1 MAPPNGRSLI
11 DTPAPVNPP
20 LLPDPGRRPA
30 AGVFRFPENQKMPQL
45 TVTAGLYRFFT
56 LAQLNQER
64 LRYIAEVQKSNTQ
77 LTGASI
83 NGQSFQFQVGGREIT
98 LEQWGDALAAAYVS
112 LGVTD
117 YGFPTPTRSTL
128 RF

>member
-1 MAPPNGRSLI
+1 MQQ
-11 DTPAPVNPP
+11 V
-20 LLPDPGRRPA
+20 
-30 AGVFRFPENQKMPQL
+30 VQ
-45 TVTAGLYRFFT
+45 AGLYRFLT

-77 LTGASI
+77 LSGASI
-83 NGQSFQFQVGGREIT
+83 NGQSFQFQVGGRELT

-117 YGFPTPTRSTL
+117 YGFPTPTRSRL
-128 RF
+128 RFS

>member
-1 MAPPNGRSLI
+1 M
-11 DTPAPVNPP
+11 PAQV
-20 LLPDPGRRPA
+20 
-30 AGVFRFPENQKMPQL
+30 VQS
-45 TVTAGLYRFFT
+45 GLYRFFT

-83 NGQSFQFQVGGREIT
+83 NGQSFQFNVAGREIT

-112 LGVTD
+112 LGVDD
-117 YGFPTPTRSTL
+117 YGFPTPTRSRL
-128 RF
+128 RFA

>member
-1 MAPPNGRSLI
+1 
-11 DTPAPVNPP
+11 
-20 LLPDPGRRPA
+20 
-30 AGVFRFPENQKMPQL
+30 MPQL
-45 TVTAGLYRFFT
+45 TVPAGLYRFFT

-83 NGQSFQFQVGGREIT
+83 NGQSFQFQVGGRELT
-98 LEQWGDALAAAYVS
+98 LEQWGDALAAAYVA